1 MSDGIR
7 LVIVGAAFLA
17 GLFVGGTC
25 SRVQLAQE
33 RLARFNAEAAADS
46 SRLVYSD
53 SVRRVSERLAFQ
65 ERGNIVLRGELGRA
79 LRRDGERTELL
90 ARVRVQLDSL
100 AGVVGRG
107 TVTTGSDSSIRLL
120 AASLD
125 TSGYHVSISA
135 EVPPPPSE
143 ARVTWGVRRDPVE
156 IVAALNR
163 DPEGRAALRVAASGF
178 ATAQID
184 TVRVKLAGKL
194 ERTRR
199 LALPLVGVLV
209 GYIMGRLL
217 R

>member
-1 MSDGIR
+1 LGNWR
-7 LVIVGAAFLA
+7 PLAVAAIIGLA
-17 GLFVGGTC
+17 ILALWY
-25 SRVQLAQE
+25 SRVQLARE
-33 RLARFNAEAAADS
+33 RVARFNSEAAADS

-100 AGVVGRG
+100 AGIIGRG
-107 TVTTGSDSSIRLL
+107 TVTTGSSDSSIRSL

-125 TSGYHVSISA
+125 TSGYHVSIRA

-143 ARVTWGVRRDPVE
+143 ARITWGVRRDPVE

-163 DPEGRAALRVAASGF
+163 DPEGRAALRVAASDF
-178 ATAQID
+178 ATARID
-184 TVRVKLAGKL
+184 TVRVKLAGRL
-194 ERTRR
+194 ERTQR
-199 LALPLVGVLV
+199 LALPLGGVLL
-209 GYIMGRLL
+209 GYVIGRLL